1 MILRPGVTATKPF
14 GISEIQKSEGGGLP
28 LAAYIAAAI
37 IALLAVLLALRLRN
51 ARKSNNATPTTMP
64 ATVENTQKSN
74 LLSRAIQIIK
84 ANIDDPDFGVE
95 NLGREL
101 NMSRSNLYRKLMAEA
116 DISPLELI
124 RNIRIEEGHRL
135 LNSRELNISE
145 CAWRVGLSPKQF
157 SKYFKQKY
165 GVTPSEYIS
174 SDKA

>member
-1 MILRPGVTATKPF
+1 M
-14 GISEIQKSEGGGLP
+14 P

-37 IALLAVLLALRLRN
+37 IALLAMPLALRLRN
-51 ARKSNNATPTTMP
+51 ARKSNNAAQP
-64 ATVENTQKSN
+64 AVAPNSDGNTQKSD
-74 LLSRAIQIIK
+74 LLSRAVQIIK
-84 ANIDDPDFGVE
+84 ANIDAPDFGVE

-124 RNIRIEEGHRL
+124 RNIRIEEAHRL
-135 LNSRELNISE
+135 LISRELNISE
-145 CAWRVGLSPKQF
+145 CAWKVGLSPKQF

-174 SDKA
+174 GDKA